1 MKGLHKVTFA
11 LLIIGGLNWLVFAVS
26 GWEVGQLFGGVEA
39 LASKV
44 IYVLV
49 GVAAIVEFLNHKKSC
64 SWCGKEKEE
73 QEIDMPSPEIP
84 E

>member
-11 LLIIGGLNWLVFAVS
+11 LLVIGGLNWLVFALS
-26 GWEVGQLFGGVEA
+26 GWEVGQLFGGMEA
-39 LASKV
+39 LVSKI

-49 GVAAIVEFLNHKKSC
+49 GVSAIIEFLNHKKSC
-64 SWCGKEKEE
+64 SWCGEKNEE
-73 QEIDMPSPEIP
+73 KKIDMPSPEIP